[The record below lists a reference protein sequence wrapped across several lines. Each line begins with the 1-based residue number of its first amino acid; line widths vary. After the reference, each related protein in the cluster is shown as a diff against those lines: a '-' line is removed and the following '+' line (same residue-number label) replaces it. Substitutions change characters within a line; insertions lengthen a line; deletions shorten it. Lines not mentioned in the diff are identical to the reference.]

1 MAVSVLT
8 IGDPPLDVKLRRM
21 ARARRLTLRV
31 GRDGPVLTVPQRLPD
46 AAAQS
51 FLAEQEPW
59 LRDRLEAAPNR
70 RVVADGAPIEV
81 EGAARTIRI
90 AKVRAPRFD
99 GDDDLLVP
107 GPDGKVG
114 GQVQAFLK
122 TFARTRLVAA
132 SDGYARTLG
141 VRFTGITLRDP
152 KSRWGSCSD
161 KGNLMFSWRLAMAP
175 PEILDYVAAHEVAH
189 LREFNHSRYFWRIVQ
204 DICPDYAYH
213 RAWLKEH
220 GAQLHAVRFE

>member
-1 MAVSVLT
+1 MAESVLT

-31 GRDGPVLTVPQRLPD
+31 GRDGPVLTVPKRLPD
-46 AAAQS
+46 AAARS
-51 FLAEQEPW
+51 FLAEQERW
-59 LRDRLEAAPNR
+59 LRDRLEAAPDKLL
-70 RVVADGAPIEV
+70 VAEGVQIPCEGAP
-81 EGAARTIRI
+81 RTVRI
-90 AKVRAPRFD
+90 AKVRTPRLE
-99 GDDDLLVP
+99 GGDLLVA
-107 GPDGKVG
+107 GPDAKVG

-122 TFARTRLVAA
+122 TFARTRLADA
-132 SDGYARTLG
+132 SDGYARKLG

-161 KGNLMFSWRLAMAP
+161 RGNLMFSWRLAMAP
-175 PEILDYVAAHEVAH
+175 PDVLDYVAAHEVAH

-220 GAQLHAVRFE
+220 GAGLHAVSFR